1 MVVIEMENGG
11 IMEIELYPEK
21 APLTVANFEKL
32 VKSGFYDGLGFH
44 RIIEGFMIQG
54 GDPNGNGTG
63 GPGWE
68 IKGEFASNGWKN
80 DLKHTRG
87 VISMARASDPDS
99 AGSQFFIMHEDAP
112 HLDGQYAAFGKLVSG
127 YDVLDEIAAVRTG
140 FRDEPRYPQ
149 IMKKVYIKE
158 DKKVKYGIQLY
169 SMRDLAE
176 ADFDAA
182 VAKAA
187 EIGYS
192 MIEFAG
198 FFGRTA
204 EQVVSLLQK
213 NGIEIF
219 GTHTGIYDLV
229 NDFEGT
235 LKFHKAIGNGN
246 YIIPHH
252 NMRNKA
258 EIDEFVDLV
267 NKYQPMLEAEGIKL
281 GYHNHSMEWLPN
293 EDGLIPN
300 EELFRR
306 TNIGFEIDTF
316 WAYNAG
322 RDPVELMEQFRD
334 RLLSIHI
341 KDGFKGGRGM
351 PLGKGEAPVKAVYE
365 KALELDVPM
374 IVESETCD
382 PSGAD
387 EAQVCFDCLKS
398 FE

>member
-149 IMKKVYIKE
+149 KKKKVYIKE

-176 ADFDAA
+176 KDFDAA

-322 RDPVELMEQFRD
+322 RDPVELMEQYKD

-341 KDGFKGGRGM
+341 KDGFRGGRGM

>member
-54 GDPNGNGTG
+54 GDPYGNGTG

-140 FRDEPRYPQ
+140 YRDEPRYPQ

-176 ADFDAA
+176 KDFDAA

-322 RDPVELMEQFRD
+322 RDPVELMEQFKD

>member
-1 MVVIEMENGG
+1 MVVIEMEDGG
-11 IMEIELYPEK
+11 IMEIELYPDK
-21 APLTVANFEKL
+21 APVTVANFEKL

-54 GDPNGNGTG
+54 GDPDGNGMG
-63 GPGWE
+63 GPGWH
-68 IKGEFASNGWKN
+68 IKGEFASNGVNN

-87 VISMARASDPDS
+87 VISMARSAAPDS

-127 YDVLDEIAAVRTG
+127 YDVLDGIASVRTG
-140 FRDEPRYPQ
+140 FRDEPIYPQ

-158 DKKVKYGIQLY
+158 NGMKYGIQLY

-176 ADFDAA
+176 KDFEAA

-192 MIEFAG
+192 SIEFAG
-198 FFGRTA
+198 FFGRSA
-204 EQVVSLLQK
+204 EQVNELLKK
-213 NGIEIF
+213 NNIELF
-219 GTHTGIYDLV
+219 GTHCGMYDLV

-235 LKFHKAIGNGN
+235 LAFHKAIGNKN
-246 YIIPHH
+246 YIISHH
-252 NMRNKA
+252 HMRNRA
-258 EIDEFVDLV
+258 EIDEFVGLV

-293 EDGLIPN
+293 EDGIISHP
-300 EELFRR
+300 ELLNR

-316 WAYNAG
+316 WAFNAG
-322 RDPVELMEQFRD
+322 RDPVALMEQYKD
-334 RLLSIHI
+334 RLQSIHI
-341 KDGFKGGRGM
+341 KDGFAGGRGM
-351 PLGKGEAPVKAVYE
+351 PLGRGEAPVAAVYA
-365 KALELDVPM
+365 KAKELGVPM

-382 PSGAD
+382 PTGPD
-387 EAQVCFDCLKS
+387 EAQICYDYLKS
-398 FE
+398 LE